1 MINFVILYPGY
12 MERNELLA
20 KQDAQEQKRRLDC
33 LILKGSALPIGD
45 KDAVENIEEDRAKEI
60 VANVIT

>member
-1 MINFVILYPGY
+1 